1 MMCIT
6 TQLYNSGI
14 IMIINDMT
22 IYAVITWFL
31 PPSVE
36 YTIQKS
42 EYRGV
47 SETIFLLMG
56 FGSVFFATISS
67 QFSGY
72 AFKMDTK
79 MDNHLIVWHLN
90 KGQPTAPDP
99 YLNDEYF
106 GFTL

>member
-1 MMCIT
+1 MRVI

-14 IMIINDMT
+14 IMIINFMT

-42 EYRGV
+42 EYRGE
-47 SETIFLLMG
+47 SEMIFMLMG
-56 FGSVFFATISS
+56 FESVFFATISW

-79 MDNHLIVWHLN
+79 MDNHL
-90 KGQPTAPDP
+90 
-99 YLNDEYF
+99 
-106 GFTL
+106 